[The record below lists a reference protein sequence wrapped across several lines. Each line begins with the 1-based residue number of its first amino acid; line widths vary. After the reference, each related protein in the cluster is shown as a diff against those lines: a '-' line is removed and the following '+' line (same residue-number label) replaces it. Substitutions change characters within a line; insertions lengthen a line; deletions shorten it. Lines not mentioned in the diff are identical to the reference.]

1 MPDEV
6 LLEVRGLRKSFPI
19 RKGILRRVVAEVKAV
34 DGVDLTINRG
44 ETVGLVGESGCG
56 KTTAGRSI
64 LHLTPPSAGSVKLRT
79 AIHAKGGAAEM
90 FDVTKSSAQELKLLR
105 RDMQI
110 IFQDP
115 YSSLD
120 PRMTVGDLIGEPLL
134 VQGIGNRSERLDRV
148 RELLGA
154 VGLSPDHIGRH
165 PHEFSGGQRQ
175 RIGIARAL
183 TFNPNLIV
191 ADEPVSALDVSVQ
204 AQVINLMQDLQAE
217 FRLTYLFI
225 AHDLSVV
232 RHISRRV
239 AVMYLGRIVEYADT
253 AALFGNPRHPYTEA
267 LMSAVPVADPDFRRA
282 RIRLQGD
289 VPSPISP
296 PSGCPFHPRCPYAT
310 AVCRAEVPVLRD
322 FGNNHLASCHRVE
335 ELSLRGVGAD

>member
-1 MPDEV
+1 MPEET
-6 LLEVRGLRKSFPI
+6 LLEVRDLRKSFPI
-19 RKGILRRVVAEVKAV
+19 RKGLLRRVAAEVKAV
-34 DGVDLTINRG
+34 DGVDLTIARG

-64 LHLTPPSAGSVKLRT
+64 LHLTRPTGGRVSLRT
-79 AIHAKGGAAEM
+79 AIHAKGGPAEL
-90 FDVTKSSAQELKLLR
+90 FDVTRATPKQLTLLR

-120 PRMTVGDLIGEPLL
+120 PRMTVGELIAEPLV
-134 VQGIGNRSERLDRV
+134 VQGIGNRSERQDRV
-148 RELLGA
+148 RALLSA

-165 PHEFSGGQRQ
+165 AHEFSGGQRQ

-204 AQVINLMQDLQAE
+204 AQVINLMQDLQSE
-217 FRLTYLFI
+217 FGLTYLFI

-239 AVMYLGRIVEYADT
+239 AVMYLGRIVEFADT
-253 AALFGNPRHPYTEA
+253 ATLFANPRHPYTEA
-267 LMSAVPVADPDFRRA
+267 LLSAVPVADPDFKRT

-296 PSGCPFHPRCPYAT
+296 PPGCPFHPRCPYAT
-310 AVCRAEVPVLRD
+310 PVCRAEVPMLRD
-322 FGNNHLASCHRVE
+322 VGEAHQASCHRVE

>member
-1 MPDEV
+1 MTEDV

-19 RKGILRRVVAEVKAV
+19 RKGLLRRVTAEVKAV
-34 DGVDLTINRG
+34 DGVDLTIARG

-64 LHLTPPSAGSVKLRT
+64 LHLTPPTGGSVKLRT
-79 AIHAKGGAAEM
+79 AIHANGGPAEM
-90 FDVTKSSAQELKLLR
+90 FDVTTASPKELKLLR

-120 PRMTVGDLIGEPLL
+120 PRMTVGELIAEPLI

-148 RELLGA
+148 RELLKA
-154 VGLSPDHIGRH
+154 VGLGPDHIGRH

-183 TFNPNLIV
+183 TFNPNLII

-204 AQVINLMQDLQAE
+204 AQVINLMQDLQSE
-217 FRLTYLFI
+217 FGLTYLFI

-239 AVMYLGRIVEYADT
+239 AVMYLGRIVEFADT
-253 AALFGNPRHPYTEA
+253 ATLFANPRHPYTEA
-267 LMSAVPVADPDFRRA
+267 LMSAVPVADPDFQRA

-296 PSGCPFHPRCPYAT
+296 PPGCPFHPRCPYAT
-310 AVCRAEVPVLRD
+310 AVCKAEVPVLRD
-322 FGNNHLASCHRVE
+322 FGNSHQASCHRTE